1 MSSDESAGDVRL
13 IDIYNEDEIKVVGIG
28 PESPYD
34 EDDLPEIDMV
44 IESNDDGNAVEGSVD
59 DDEDAEE
66 FGIGTYNRGQANL
79 HVASQTAKIF
89 SFLRRLEDKRA
100 IVSILNGIIGLLE
113 SMQTLDVT
121 GVNKRLRDHFDIIK
135 TIAEDDFMGK
145 DLCFN
150 KWWNDIATEPKFT
163 IYLDEIIRI
172 LSA

>member
-44 IESNDDGNAVEGSVD
+44 IESNDDGNAVEGSD
-59 DDEDAEE
+59 DDEDADE